1 MSCLYVREEIQA
13 SEMQDNRVHILPLCH
28 FVPASLWQMCTHSQF
43 FLSLS
48 TLMQGNKHNI
58 KVSSFC
64 TEGMVNRKDLS
75 SLQEGLRVHSR
86 DLSLQEQLLNL
97 LLCNGKDTVLTS
109 HRALFEGWNVQGQ
122 KMNTSVRDTLQC
134 TKHSKE
140 DVWKSLKLEGN
151 STPQWTTTVLNFSTL
166 KNSTKNRL

>member
-1 MSCLYVREEIQA
+1 MLICQGRNSSLWNARQQSSYSA
-13 SEMQDNRVHILPLCH
+13 
-28 FVPASLWQMCTHSQF
+28 FVPFCSCFSLTNVHTQPVF
-43 FLSLS
+43 FSLS

-64 TEGMVNRKDLS
+64 TEGIVHWKDLS

-109 HRALFEGWNVQGQ
+109 HRALFEGWNVQGE

-140 DVWKSLKLEGN
+140 DVVWKSLKLEGN

-166 KNSTKNRL
+166 KKLNKK

>member
-1 MSCLYVREEIQA
+1 MSGKKFKPLKCKTTEFIFCLCAILFLLLSDKCAHTA
-13 SEMQDNRVHILPLCH
+13 S
-28 FVPASLWQMCTHSQF
+28 F
-43 FLSLS
+43 FSLS

-109 HRALFEGWNVQGQ
+109 HRALFEGWNVQGK
-122 KMNTSVRDTLQC
+122 KMNTSVGDTLQC